1 MASVRSLAIAILV
14 VVPLAAGCH
23 DDERSLGRTGVASR
37 CTEAP
42 LRRPY
47 FGDLHSH
54 TKYSLDAGTQGT
66 RLGPHD
72 AYRFARGEKVGIQP
86 HDASGRPLRELEL
99 DRPLDFAAV
108 TDHSEFFGEVEL
120 CTNRSPTARPSAC
133 STAIS
138 RTRPSSR

>member
-1 MASVRSLAIAILV
+1 MARARRPPPPPPAPPP
-14 VVPLAAGCH
+14 PLA
-23 DDERSLGRTGVASR
+23 
-37 CTEAP
+37 
-42 LRRPY
+42 RPF

-66 RLGPHD
+66 TLGPHE

-86 HDASGRPLRELEL
+86 HDSSGRALRELQL

-120 CTNRSPTARPSAC
+120 CTNRDADP
-133 STAIS
+133 
-138 RTRPSSR
+138 